1 MKQDS
6 EWEAKYKETFAGKVE
21 ELREAWD
28 VMVKALYK
36 ELRLY
41 EITNT
46 LQDKINLLGKGMMK

>member
-46 LQDKINLLGKGMMK
+46 LQDKINLLVS